1 MPGAALSG
9 RQKQTLSATYLPKAY
24 RVSRMRLI
32 INHVLAGIPMRS
44 DETLGTA
51 DLGLLYRTHH
61 SWLHGWLI
69 RRIGCRDNAADLAQD
84 TFVRLLK
91 SRQSSPLREPRAY
104 LSSIAR
110 GLMIDQYRRREL
122 ERAYLESVTLL
133 PQHEVPSEESRLMIL
148 DALERID
155 RIDRMLGTLKPRVRQ
170 AFLLARLD
178 GLTCAQIAE
187 KLGVSRATVERD
199 LATALQHCY
208 RLRYVEA

>member
-1 MPGAALSG
+1 M
-9 RQKQTLSATYLPKAY
+9 
-24 RVSRMRLI
+24 
-32 INHVLAGIPMRS
+32 PMRS

-51 DLGLLYRTHH
+51 DPGLLYRTHF
-61 SWLHGWLI
+61 SWLQGWLV

-84 TFVRLLK
+84 TFVRVLK
-91 SRQSSPLREPRAY
+91 HRHQSGALREPRAY

-122 ERAYLESVTLL
+122 ERAYLESITLL

-155 RIDRMLGTLKPRVRQ
+155 RLLDSLKPRVRQ
-170 AFLLARLD
+170 AFLFARLD

>member
-1 MPGAALSG
+1 MRFIINYVLSG
-9 RQKQTLSATYLPKAY
+9 
-24 RVSRMRLI
+24 M
-32 INHVLAGIPMRS
+32 PMRS
-44 DETLGTA
+44 DDTLGTA

-61 SWLHGWLI
+61 SWLHGWLS
-69 RRIGCRDNAADLAQD
+69 RRMGCRDNAADLAQD

-122 ERAYLESVTLL
+122 ERAYLESVALL
-133 PQHEVPSEESRLMIL
+133 PQHEVPSEESRLLIL
-148 DALERID
+148 DTLERID
-155 RIDRMLGTLKPRVRQ
+155 RMLDMLKPRVRQ

-199 LATALQHCY
+199 LSIALQHCY

>member
-1 MPGAALSG
+1 MA
-9 RQKQTLSATYLPKAY
+9 
-24 RVSRMRLI
+24 
-32 INHVLAGIPMRS
+32 MRS
-44 DETLGTA
+44 DDTLGIA

-61 SWLHGWLI
+61 SWLQGWLS
-69 RRIGCRDNAADLAQD
+69 RRVGCRENAADLAQD

-91 SRQSSPLREPRAY
+91 SRQSTHLREPRAY

-122 ERAYLESVTLL
+122 ERAYLESVQLL
-133 PQHEVPSEESRLMIL
+133 PEQHVPSAESRLLIL

-155 RIDRMLGTLKPRVRQ
+155 RMLDKLKPRVRQ
-170 AFLLARLD
+170 AFLFAQLD

-187 KLGVSRATVERD
+187 NLGVSRATVERD
-199 LATALQHCY
+199 LAQALQHCY

>member
-1 MPGAALSG
+1 M
-9 RQKQTLSATYLPKAY
+9 
-24 RVSRMRLI
+24 RVI
-32 INHVLAGIPMRS
+32 INHVLSGVLMRS
-44 DETLGTA
+44 DDTLGTA

-61 SWLHGWLI
+61 SWLHGWLSQ
-69 RRIGCRDNAADLAQD
+69 RTGCRENAADLAQD

-91 SRQSSPLREPRAY
+91 TRQSSPLREPRAY

-122 ERAYLESVTLL
+122 ERAYLESVALL
-133 PQHEVPSEESRLMIL
+133 PRQEVPSAESRLLIL

-155 RIDRMLGTLKPRVRQ
+155 RMLDLLKPRVRQ
-170 AFLLARLD
+170 AFLLAQLD
-178 GLTCAQIAE
+178 GLTCTQIAA

-199 LATALQHCY
+199 LAKALQHCY

>member
-1 MPGAALSG
+1 
-9 RQKQTLSATYLPKAY
+9 
-24 RVSRMRLI
+24 MRLI
-32 INHVLAGIPMRS
+32 INHVLAGIPMSS

-61 SWLHGWLI
+61 SWLQGWLI

-122 ERAYLESVTLL
+122 ERAYLESVALL

-155 RIDRMLGTLKPRVRQ
+155 RMLGMLKPRVRQ
-170 AFLLARLD
+170 AFLFARLD

-208 RLRYVEA
+208 RLRYVES

>member
-1 MPGAALSG
+1 MS
-9 RQKQTLSATYLPKAY
+9 S
-24 RVSRMRLI
+24 
-32 INHVLAGIPMRS
+32 N
-44 DETLGTA
+44 DTLGTA
-51 DLGLLYRTHH
+51 DLALLYRTHH
-61 SWLHGWLI
+61 SWLHGWLS

-122 ERAYLESVTLL
+122 ERAYLESVALL
-133 PQHEVPSEESRLMIL
+133 PQHEVPSEESRLLIL
-148 DALERID
+148 DSLERID
-155 RIDRMLGTLKPRVRQ
+155 RMLDMLTPRVRQ
-170 AFLLARLD
+170 AFLFARLD